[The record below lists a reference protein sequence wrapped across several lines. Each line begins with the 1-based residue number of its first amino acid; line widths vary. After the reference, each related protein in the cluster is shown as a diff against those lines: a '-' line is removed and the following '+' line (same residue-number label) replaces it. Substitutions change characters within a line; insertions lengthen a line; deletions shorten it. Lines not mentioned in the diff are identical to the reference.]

1 MECFANIVLI
11 NVLVAGINGLCSL
24 TFCFTVMLL
33 NSLFVAALLQNNDLC
48 TSLSS
53 KESKRGVMI
62 RLKINAH
69 DGSQSILLAVGFF
82 KKATCIAFEE
92 TV

>member
-11 NVLVAGINGLCSL
+11 NVLVAVFNGLCSL

-33 NSLFVAALLQNNDLC
+33 NSLFVAALLQNNDLSM
-48 TSLSS
+48 SLLS
-53 KESKRGVMI
+53 KESKRGAMI
-62 RLKINAH
+62 CLKIDAH
-69 DGSQSILLAVGFF
+69 DGSQSILLVGGFF
-82 KKATCIAFEE
+82 KKATCHAFEE